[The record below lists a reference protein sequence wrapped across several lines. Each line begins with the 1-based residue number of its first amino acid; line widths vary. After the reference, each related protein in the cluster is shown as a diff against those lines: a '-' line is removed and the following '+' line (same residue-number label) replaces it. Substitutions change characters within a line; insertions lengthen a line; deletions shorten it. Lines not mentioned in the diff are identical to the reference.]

1 MLRLY
6 LRPSMKT
13 RFLQFLMVIL
23 TVVLLGQ
30 MIASAYVSVKTI
42 CNMETPFEE
51 AADED
56 TDNEG
61 ELDKVFEKINI
72 ENTELSYS
80 ITHHTIFESN
90 PSSQIKEIVP
100 PPPKA

>member
-1 MLRLY
+1 
-6 LRPSMKT
+6 MKT
-13 RFLQFLMVIL
+13 RFLQYLMVML

-30 MIASAYVSVKTI
+30 MTASTYVSMKTI
-42 CNMETPFEE
+42 SNMETPFEE

-61 ELDKVFEKINI
+61 EIDKVFEKIAI
-72 ENTELSYS
+72 ENTDLSYS
-80 ITHHTIFESN
+80 ITHHTTFESN

>member
-1 MLRLY
+1 
-6 LRPSMKT
+6 MK
-13 RFLQFLMVIL
+13 RKFLQYLMVIL

-30 MIASAYVSVKTI
+30 MTASTYVNMKTI

-56 TDNEG
+56 TDNEN
-61 ELDKVFEKINI
+61 ELDKVFEKIAI
-72 ENTELSYS
+72 ENVELSYS
-80 ITHHTIFESN
+80 ITHHTFFESN
-90 PSSQIKEIVP
+90 PSDQIKEIVP

>member
-1 MLRLY
+1 
-6 LRPSMKT
+6 
-13 RFLQFLMVIL
+13 MVLL
-23 TVVLLGQ
+23 TAVLLGQ
-30 MIASAYVSVKTI
+30 MVASNYVSMKTI

-61 ELDKVFEKINI
+61 ELDKIFENIAI

-80 ITHHTIFESN
+80 ITHHTTFESN